1 MKPYSCLTIYF
12 FAPTSSRGVVSRPQ
26 HKQKKKKKTYHLQD
40 VDAMLNGLTGLI
52 VVINAFSNT
61 DIGYYCTYSGVGG
74 YTVKALLSSKGAIC
88 RCCRTAT
95 RNPFSPALLSLQ
107 DRCFYLSLSM
117 EHYPILCSF
126 SFHCLYPII
135 FYVRFFFFTP
145 ITPNTPR
152 TTSTAREPTN
162 RLFSSPPP
170 PPNHSRSYLQ

>member
-1 MKPYSCLTIYF
+1 
-12 FAPTSSRGVVSRPQ
+12 
-26 HKQKKKKKTYHLQD
+26 
-40 VDAMLNGLTGLI
+40 MLNGVTGLI

-135 FYVRFFFFTP
+135 FLCSFLFLYSNNPQYASDHVHR
-145 ITPNTPR
+145 PR
-152 TTSTAREPTN
+152 TNQPPLFVSAAAAQPLSLLLTVAAAILLFFPPTLTTATTATYSITTRDSHT
-162 RLFSSPPP
+162 
-170 PPNHSRSYLQ
+170 HA